1 MKTMNVDTMRNI
13 DRYAGV
19 PLTFI
24 GTLFERVFRFF
35 VSQDMTPVKNV
46 LFIELSE
53 MGSAILVD
61 PAMRKLKNELQAND
75 GEIFFVIFSKNKV
88 SLELLN
94 TVKEE
99 NIYTIDE
106 SGLIPLAISTL
117 GFMKW
122 CRQKKIDSVIDLELF
137 SRFTALLTPLSGSL
151 RRVGFHS
158 FHNEGLYRGDFLTH
172 KVSYNP
178 HQHIAKSFIGLV
190 DALLSKDEELPFT
203 KRVIKDE
210 EIQIAKT
217 EVSDAQKREVIE
229 IIAQHY
235 EGFDA
240 KVNPVILVNSNAS
253 DLLPQRRWDRRNY
266 AQVIEKI
273 LEHNKNAIVLLT
285 GAPNE
290 SEGAG
295 QLANSV
301 NDPRCINFAG
311 GVKFLQLPHLY
322 SVSAM
327 MLTNDSGPAHFASI
341 TDMHTFVIFGP
352 ETPALYGSLGPTTPI
367 FAGMACSP
375 CVSAANHRKTPCS
388 DNQCIKIITPEW
400 VFNTMKPMLEALVK

>member
-1 MKTMNVDTMRNI
+1 MNVDTMRNI

-137 SRFTALLTPLSGSL
+137 SRFTALLAPLSGSL